1 VHIYKLQCRS
11 ATAQT
16 MTLNRMH
23 NQLTITLQYLINS
36 SLMSYLFPKCHE
48 NYTRNFSDV
57 FLTTVKQTRM
67 TALPPPRRGEDKHS
81 VK

>member
-1 VHIYKLQCRS
+1 
-11 ATAQT
+11 
-16 MTLNRMH
+16 
-23 NQLTITLQYLINS
+23 
-36 SLMSYLFPKCHE
+36 MSYLFPKCHE